1 MFKKIVSI
9 VVVVMM
15 IAGMAAIAVHAADDG
30 SAVGANSDD
39 SAAIA
44 AGSGDDSVGADDSGS
59 AGVGG
64 KAINFKADKSLWKS
78 FKTITCY
85 IYEHG
90 GDKLI
95 TWGSKK
101 GNMTN
106 TGGDVWSF
114 DLDKAGIELKSGK
127 QYGVIFTA
135 DWNAQSCDL
144 IMDSSCIGDTAA
156 LTGDQVENNVD
167 SNKKS
172 YVVHW
177 DGKDPMKLG
186 PPVCITS
193 IGNVIG
199 EAYWDGDT
207 PYSMLVQFI
216 KSDGKDGLSNAIKF
230 NGKDEQQTLDD
241 TAKALGLGQD
251 DIEKAIKEAGKEG
264 KVKWTKSASKATPG
278 SSAAGGGD
286 GSSDSSSGDGSS
298 SGGSAGG
305 SDSSGGGSSAG
316 GSSSGGSSSGSS
328 GSSSVTSGQETT
340 IFFVFGGVMLAA
352 AGIIFLARKRRD
364 Y

>member
-1 MFKKIVSI
+1 MFKKIASI
-9 VVVVMM
+9 LLAVLLVLSMTV
-15 IAGMAAIAVHAADDG
+15 IAVSAAESDND
-30 SAVGANSDD
+30 AVAAGDD

-44 AGSGDDSVGADDSGS
+44 AGSDDDSVGADDGSG
-59 AGVGG
+59 AVGG
-64 KAINFKADKSLWKS
+64 NTISFKADKSIWKN
-78 FKTITCY
+78 FKTITFY
-85 IYEHG
+85 LYQHG
-90 GDKLI
+90 GDEII

-101 GNMTN
+101 GNMDDAGN
-106 TGGDVWSF
+106 DVWTF
-114 DLDKAGIELKSGK
+114 DLDKKGITLESGK
-127 QYGVIFTA
+127 QYGCIFTA
-135 DWNAQSCDL
+135 DWNVQSCDL
-144 IMDSSCIGDTAA
+144 ILDSSCIGDTAS
-156 LTGDQVENNVD
+156 LTGSTVENNVD
-167 SNKKS
+167 SNKTS

-177 DGKDPMKLG
+177 QGKDPSKLG
-186 PPVCITS
+186 PPKCITS

-230 NGKDEQQTLDD
+230 NGKDEQQTLDA